1 VIVTR
6 ELPPD
11 ALPHEDRERGASADC
26 YTTDVPLLVSHAAY
40 VEAFYTSWAFKL
52 ERFVLKWTVAKP
64 STDDEARRL
73 SRGELDAFA
82 AWTVDARARDQVLL
96 VDFMRR
102 TKSWLMVAALDAT
115 HTRLYFGTVI
125 MPVRKKTG
133 PPSIGLAFGALMPFH
148 KAYSRVLLGAAAAR
162 ITRSDRQLRSSR

>member
-1 VIVTR
+1 MIVTR

-162 ITRSDRQLRSSR
+162 ITRSARQLRSSR

>member
-1 VIVTR
+1 MIVTR

-82 AWTVDARARDQVLL
+82 AWTIDARARDQVLL

-162 ITRSDRQLRSSR
+162 ITRSARQLRSSR

>member
-1 VIVTR
+1 MIVTR
-6 ELPPD
+6 DLPSD
-11 ALPHEDRERGASADC
+11 ALAHKDRELGASTDC
-26 YTTDVPLLVSHAAY
+26 YTTDVPLQVSHAAF